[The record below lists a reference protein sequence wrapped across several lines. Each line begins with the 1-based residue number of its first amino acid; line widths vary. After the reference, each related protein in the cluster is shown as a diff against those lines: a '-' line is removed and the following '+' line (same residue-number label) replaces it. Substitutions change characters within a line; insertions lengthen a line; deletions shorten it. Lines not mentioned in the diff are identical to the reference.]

1 MREETEMNQ
10 DDAVLAEFLNRK
22 VVLDMQSMFVCLGT
36 LVGADHRYFI
46 LADADVH
53 DLRETTTTRERYVLD
68 ARVHGINPNRT
79 RTLIMKNEV
88 VSLSLL
94 DDVVA

>member
-1 MREETEMNQ
+1 MNQ
-10 DDAVLAEFLNRK
+10 DDMVLAVFLNKK

-36 LVGADHRYFI
+36 LTGADHRYFI
-46 LADADVH
+46 LTDADVH

-68 ARVHGINPNRT
+68 AHVHGINANRS
-79 RTLIMKNEV
+79 RALIMKSEV